1 MPSAKVLAEKQ
12 EIVKHLSESFKNAQ
26 TLVLAEYRGLTVEQD
41 TELRSEMR
49 KGGVTYQVIK
59 NTMGR
64 LAAKEAGL
72 DELASLFVGSTVI
85 AHSDTDP
92 VSPAKILKKFADKYE
107 PLNIK
112 GGASAGK
119 VMTLP
124 ELMNLANVPDV
135 EVLYGQVVGGL
146 SSPIR
151 ALACYLKAIADKCEE
166 QGAETAAAVYQGAS
180 SEASTEEVTE
190 EKTETVTE
198 VSESAEAEVSA
209 E

>member
-72 DELASLFVGSTVI
+72 DDLASLFVGSTVI
-85 AHSDTDP
+85 AHSDSDP
-92 VSPAKILKKFADKYE
+92 VSPAKILKKFSDKYE
-107 PLNIK
+107 PLKIK
-112 GGASAGK
+112 GGASEGR
-119 VMTLP
+119 VLSLP

-151 ALACYLKAIADKCEE
+151 ALACYLKAIAEKCEE
-166 QGAETAAAVYQGAS
+166 QGVETAAGVYQGAS
-180 SEASTEEVTE
+180 A
-190 EKTETVTE
+190 ETVTE
-198 VSESAEAEVSA
+198 DSEEKSETETTEAEVSA